1 MKEFYINPEIAAH
14 NIATAYCERQIRQ
27 MPDENFVPGN
37 MENSIP
43 SALEMWKL
51 YANVYDAVFE
61 AASKDNVSLIED
73 E

>member
-27 MPDENFVPGN
+27 MPDKNFVPGN

-51 YANVYDAVFE
+51 YANVYDVVFE